1 MLIQFDYKHY
11 ELDLQRTA
19 KLVVDY
25 DKEYLLIWTLII
37 SGGKPLTTFYN
48 SIASACILLQCIE
61 TELSFL
67 GVL

>member
-25 DKEYLLIWTLII
+25 DKEFEHLLFQGL
-37 SGGKPLTTFYN
+37 N
-48 SIASACILLQCIE
+48 H
-61 TELSFL
+61 
-67 GVL
+67 